1 MIRNRT
7 LSLHF
12 YVKNPFCDVHVRG
25 LLRETKEN
33 LFCEKSFC
41 EKLFCEKL
49 FCKELFCVK
58 KLFCEKPFG
67 EKLFYEKLFCEKMFY
82 KSADRLEE
90 HDVTAT
96 PPPPKAHPIFS
107 TRIEN

>member
-12 YVKNPFCDVHVRG
+12 CVKNPFCDVHVRG
-25 LLRETKEN
+25 LLHETKEK
-33 LFCEKSFC
+33 LFC

-49 FCKELFCVK
+49 FCKKLFCVRK
-58 KLFCEKPFG
+58 MFCEKP
-67 EKLFYEKLFCEKMFY
+67 FYEKLFCEKLFC
-82 KSADRLEE
+82 KAAAPLEE

-96 PPPPKAHPIFS
+96 PPPPEGAPHLFH
-107 TRIEN
+107 TY